1 MDRPHYSRAPIVE
14 ATISLGITPPSGLLT
29 EHLTKIRDLV
39 RDQYPSTGEEHLY
52 TGEVSISEPG
62 EPPEHDDV
70 HEHLGYVFHSEDG
83 QRSFRANLEGFD
95 FSVKKPYDRWEVFRD
110 EARHLWTMFKDVSE
124 VKEVNRVAV
133 RYINR
138 IDIPVSPSVDLE
150 KYLSIYPE
158 LPDTWPSGTSIH
170 NFFMQVQSW
179 QEDLG
184 CNLIVNQAPARPPET
199 EMTSIRLD
207 FDLFRESFE
216 NPWRV
221 DEEEEIW
228 DYLEKLH
235 ERNNEIFQASITDA
249 TKDLIT

>member
-1 MDRPHYSRAPIVE
+1 MDRPHYSRAPIIE
-14 ATISLGITPPSGLLT
+14 ATISLGIVPPAILST
-29 EHLTKIRDLV
+29 EHLTKIRELV
-39 RDQYPSTGEEHLY
+39 QDQYPSMREEHLY

-62 EPPEHDDV
+62 QPPEHDDV

-110 EARHLWTMFKDVSE
+110 EARHLWTMFKDVSGAEE
-124 VKEVNRVAV
+124 VARVAV

-158 LPDTWPSGTSIH
+158 LPDAWPSGTSIH

-179 QEDLG
+179 QEELD
-184 CNLIVNQAPARPPET
+184 CNLIVNQAPAHSPEAG
-199 EMTSIRLD
+199 MTSIRLD
-207 FDLFRESFE
+207 FDLFREAYEAPWKIE
-216 NPWRV
+216 N
-221 DEEEEIW
+221 EEDIW
-228 DYLEKLH
+228 NFLEKLH

-249 TKDLIT
+249 TKELIL